1 MTDAWLKTIEATFER
16 DFGLEGVR
24 AEFAHGPIPH
34 QAALTVYVPTEPTP
48 AMRELARAIEAEW
61 AELDKV
67 LWVRVL
73 RQRRP
78 WGSWWAR
85 AVMPGAWRRANA

>member
-1 MTDAWLKTIEATFER
+1 MTDSWLKMIEATFER
-16 DFGLEGVR
+16 DFGLHGVR
-24 AEFAHGPIPH
+24 AEFAHGPIPL
-34 QAALTVYVPTEPTP
+34 QAALTVYVPTEPTE

-73 RQRRP
+73 GQR
-78 WGSWWAR
+78 
-85 AVMPGAWRRANA
+85 

>member
-1 MTDAWLKTIEATFER
+1 MTDAWLQTIEATFER
-16 DFGLEGVR
+16 DFGLEEVR
-24 AEFAHGPIPH
+24 AEFAQGPIPH
-34 QAALTVYVPTEPTP
+34 QAALTVYVPTAPTA
-48 AMRELARAIEAEW
+48 AMRELARAIAAEW

-78 WGSWWAR
+78 
-85 AVMPGAWRRANA
+85 

>member
-1 MTDAWLKTIEATFER
+1 MTDAWLKTIAATFER

-24 AEFAHGPIPH
+24 AEFAHGPIPN
-34 QAALTVYVPTEPTP
+34 QAALKVYVPTEPTA

-78 WGSWWAR
+78 
-85 AVMPGAWRRANA
+85 

>member
-1 MTDAWLKTIEATFER
+1 MKTIEATYER
-16 DFGLEGVR
+16 DFGLHGVR
-24 AEFAHGPIPH
+24 AEFAPGPIPL
-34 QAALTVYVPTEPTP
+34 QAALTVYVPTAPTA
-48 AMRELARAIEAEW
+48 AMRELARAIAAEW

-78 WGSWWAR
+78 
-85 AVMPGAWRRANA
+85 

>member
-16 DFGLEGVR
+16 DFGLQGVR
-24 AEFAHGPIPH
+24 AEFAPGPIPL
-34 QAALTVYVPTEPTP
+34 QAALKVYVPTAPTA
-48 AMRELARAIEAEW
+48 AMRELARAIAAEW

-78 WGSWWAR
+78 
-85 AVMPGAWRRANA
+85 

>member
-16 DFGLEGVR
+16 DFGLQGVR
-24 AEFAHGPIPH
+24 AEFAHGPIPL
-34 QAALTVYVPTEPTP
+34 QAALTVYVPTEPTA
-48 AMRELARAIEAEW
+48 AMHELARAIAAEW

-78 WGSWWAR
+78 
-85 AVMPGAWRRANA
+85 

>member
-16 DFGLEGVR
+16 DFGLHGVR
-24 AEFAHGPIPH
+24 AEFAYGPIPH

-61 AELDKV
+61 GELDKV

-78 WGSWWAR
+78 WVAWWAR
-85 AVMPGAWRRANA
+85 AVMPGAWRRSSA

>member
-16 DFGLEGVR
+16 DFGLHGVR
-24 AEFAHGPIPH
+24 AEYADGPMPH
-34 QAALTVYVPTEPTP
+34 QAALTVYVPTEPTA
-48 AMRELARAIEAEW
+48 AMGELARAIEAEW

-73 RQRRP
+73 RQRQP
-78 WGSWWAR
+78 
-85 AVMPGAWRRANA
+85 

>member
-16 DFGLEGVR
+16 DFGLQGVR
-24 AEFAHGPIPH
+24 
-34 QAALTVYVPTEPTP
+34 
-48 AMRELARAIEAEW
+48 

-73 RQRRP
+73 RQR
-78 WGSWWAR
+78 
-85 AVMPGAWRRANA
+85 

>member
-1 MTDAWLKTIEATFER
+1 MTDSWLKTIEATFER

-24 AEFAHGPIPH
+24 AEYADGPIPP
-34 QAALTVYVPTEPTP
+34 QAALTVFVPTEPTA
-48 AMRELARAIEAEW
+48 AMGELARAIEAEW

-78 WGSWWAR
+78 
-85 AVMPGAWRRANA
+85 

>member
-1 MTDAWLKTIEATFER
+1 MTDSWLKTIEAAFER

-34 QAALTVYVPTEPTP
+34 QAALRVYVPTKPTP
-48 AMRELARAIEAEW
+48 AMHELAQAIEAEW

-67 LWVRVL
+67 LWVRVV

-85 AVMPGAWRRANA
+85 AVMPGAWR

>member
-1 MTDAWLKTIEATFER
+1 MKTIAATYER

-24 AEFAHGPIPH
+24 AEFAHGPIPL

-48 AMRELARAIEAEW
+48 AMRELTRAIEAEW

-73 RQRRP
+73 GQRQP
-78 WGSWWAR
+78 
-85 AVMPGAWRRANA
+85 

>member
-1 MTDAWLKTIEATFER
+1 MKTIAATYER

-24 AEFAHGPIPH
+24 AEFAQGPLPH
-34 QAALTVYVPTEPTP
+34 QAALTVYVPTEPTE
-48 AMRELARAIEAEW
+48 AMRELARAIAAEW

-73 RQRRP
+73 GQRQP
-78 WGSWWAR
+78 
-85 AVMPGAWRRANA
+85 

>member
-1 MTDAWLKTIEATFER
+1 MKTIEATYER
-16 DFGLEGVR
+16 DFGLHGVR
-24 AEFAHGPIPH
+24 AEFAPGPLPL
-34 QAALTVYVPTEPTP
+34 QAALTVYVPTAPTA

-73 RQRRP
+73 GQRRP
-78 WGSWWAR
+78 
-85 AVMPGAWRRANA
+85 

>member
-1 MTDAWLKTIEATFER
+1 MKTIEATYER
-16 DFGLEGVR
+16 DFGLHGVR
-24 AEFAHGPIPH
+24 AEFAPGPLPL
-34 QAALTVYVPTEPTP
+34 QAALTVYVPTAPTA
-48 AMRELARAIEAEW
+48 AMRELARAIAAEW

-78 WGSWWAR
+78 
-85 AVMPGAWRRANA
+85 

>member
-16 DFGLEGVR
+16 DFGLHGVR
-24 AEFAHGPIPH
+24 AEFAPGPIPL
-34 QAALTVYVPTEPTP
+34 QAALTVYVPTAPTE
-48 AMRELARAIEAEW
+48 AMHELARAIAAEW

-73 RQRRP
+73 GQR
-78 WGSWWAR
+78 
-85 AVMPGAWRRANA
+85 